1 MPVISVIGA
10 STLWFP
16 TIATDLLAVFNEPVE
31 FRLLDINPE
40 NLARCARWGEAAN
53 RYHKRQD
60 KYWQFTE
67 KRECLRGADAVLIC
81 VSTGGLKTMAFDIA
95 IPEKYGIFATVG
107 DTAGP
112 SGFSRAIR
120 NIPVFADFARDCELE
135 CPDAFI
141 ANYCNPMSALT
152 AALQLNCS
160 NPVVGLCHAYFETKD
175 RIKSLF
181 GLSDWSKISLQIAG
195 VNHFHWVIEFKIGKE
210 DGYKLLRQKIGNGN
224 IRDLRPYA
232 DMPEIDCNGKRSIYF
247 GTEVFA
253 ALYDAYGYLPY
264 CGDRHTAEFLNFT
277 ISQYPELCKL
287 DNHDGGFY
295 EGFKRLDLVRTSIA
309 VREKQVVDRTAHC
322 EEIIAGT
329 KPMPERSRETA
340 AEMIYA
346 YINNR
351 PFMDV
356 VNVRN
361 IGQIPG
367 LPLGACVETLGMVD
381 ALGVHPCTVP
391 GIPEPLLELM
401 RTPAQ
406 CQKWLL
412 DGILQKDRNM
422 ILEAFYHDQQC
433 AGMKP
438 QKIRE
443 LFEEIMEA
451 NQAYFKL

>member
-1 MPVISVIGA
+1 MPVVSVIGA

-31 FRLLDINPE
+31 FRLFDIDPKS
-40 NLARCARWGEAAN
+40 LARCVKWGESAN

-60 KYWQFTE
+60 KYLPFTVR
-67 KRECLRGADAVLIC
+67 RECLRDADAVLIC
-81 VSTGGLKTMAFDIA
+81 VSTGGFKTMAVDIA

-107 DTAGP
+107 DTTGP
-112 SGFSRAIR
+112 SGLSRAIR

-135 CPDAFI
+135 CPNAFI
-141 ANYCNPMSALT
+141 VNYSNPMSALT

-175 RIKSLF
+175 RIRSIF
-181 GLSDWSKISLQIAG
+181 GLPDWNKISLQIGG

-210 DGYKLLRQKIGNGN
+210 DGYQLLQQKIGHGN

-232 DMPEIDCNGKRSIYF
+232 DMPEMDYNGKRNIYF

-253 ALYDAYGYLPY
+253 SLYDVYGYLPY
-264 CGDRHTAEFLNFT
+264 SGDRHTAEFLNFT

-287 DNHDGGFY
+287 DNLNGGFY
-295 EGFKRLDLVRTSIA
+295 EGFKELDLVRTSIA
-309 VREKQVVDRTAHC
+309 IRKKQVAERTAHC
-322 EEIIAGT
+322 EEMIAGT
-329 KPMPERSRETA
+329 KSMPERSRETA

-346 YINNR
+346 YINNQ
-351 PFMDV
+351 PFIDA
-356 VNVRN
+356 VNMLN

-367 LPLGACVETLGMVD
+367 LPLGACVETLGMID
-381 ALGVHPCTVP
+381 SLGVHPCTVP
-391 GIPEPLLELM
+391 EIPESLLELM
-401 RTPAQ
+401 RTPAL

-412 DGILQKDRNM
+412 DGVLQKDKNL
-422 ILEAFYHDQQC
+422 ILQAFYHDPQC
-433 AGMKP
+433 VGMKP
-438 QKIRE
+438 GKVRE
-443 LFEEIMEA
+443 LADDILNA